1 MRQISRKVRKLDAQ
15 AIVTGMPIYTQDIVR
30 GPYLTV
36 KIVRSPHAHAR
47 ILSVDAG
54 RAMKVPGAACVL
66 TYQDLP
72 RVRHT
77 LGGYSYAGSNPYDRL
92 ILEDRVRFVGDAAA
106 IVAAETEEAAERM
119 VRLVKVE
126 YDVLPAVL
134 DMDTAETAP
143 AVVHPEEDYVCK
155 SSINNDNA
163 HNILARGESCSGDV
177 ESVFSQCDVVLE
189 DGYHT
194 LGNSQCMME
203 TFRSYSF
210 YDKNHKLTII
220 SSTQIPF
227 MVRRTA
233 AYVFGLPIST
243 VRVIKPK
250 VGGGFG
256 AKQSLVTE
264 LFGAAVT
271 IKTGQPAMVIFDRR
285 ESFTATTTRHEMKMR
300 VKMGAMRDGTIRAVS
315 MYVRENA
322 GAYGDHAMGCVGL
335 SGHKSLPMLGKA
347 EAFAFRYDVL
357 YTNLIPG
364 GAFRGYGA
372 TQGCFAVESMVN
384 RMAGALGMD
393 PVQLRLKNIPREGEV
408 MPAYY
413 GETLTSSHLDRCILR
428 GREMIGWDEKYPCR
442 RIDDHTVRAVGMA
455 ASMQGSGIGGVD
467 KCYAT
472 VRLDED
478 GHYTVLNG
486 AGDMG
491 TGCDT
496 ILAQIAAEV
505 LETDM
510 AHVHAAAV
518 DTDYSPYDKG
528 SFASATTYVT
538 GMAVVKACE
547 RLIAQMLTEAATALE
562 TPEERLVFQGDCIAE
577 KDAPEN
583 SITIL
588 DLARRQVTSGSC
600 HEFTATYGHMS
611 KTSPPPLMAGFV
623 EIELDTQTGQVK
635 VLDYAACIDCGTVI
649 NANLAR
655 VQAEGGIVQG
665 IGMALYENMQ
675 FNSRGQMQNSSF
687 LQYKIPSRLDV
698 PPIRVAFDSSYE
710 PTGPFGAKSIGEIV
724 INTPAPAIAN
734 AIYNACGVHMT
745 ELPFLP
751 ERILSAI
758 SQKEA
763 AARKP
768 LPEEGGPDGG

>member
-1 MRQISRKVRKLDAQ
+1 MRQISQKVRKLDAQ
-15 AIVTGMPIYTQDIVR
+15 ALVTGMPVYTQDIVQ

-36 KIVRSPHAHAR
+36 KIVRSPHAHAK
-47 ILSVDAG
+47 ILSVDTSK
-54 RAMKVPGAACVL
+54 AMKVPGAACVL
-66 TYQDLP
+66 THRDVP
-72 RVRHT
+72 HVRHT
-77 LGGYSYAGSNPYDRL
+77 LGGYAYAGSNPYDRL
-92 ILEDRVRFVGDAAA
+92 VLEDRVRFVGDAAA
-106 IVAAETEEAAERM
+106 IVAAETAEAAERM
-119 VRLVKVE
+119 ARLVKVE
-126 YDVLPAVL
+126 YKVLPAVL
-134 DMDTAETAP
+134 DMDTAEEAP

-155 SSINNDNA
+155 PSIRNDNA
-163 HNILARGESCSGDV
+163 RNVLACGESGNGDV
-177 ESVFSQCDVVLE
+177 EKVFSQCDVVLE
-189 DGYHT
+189 DEYHT

-210 YDKNHKLTII
+210 YDKNRKLTVI

-227 MVRRTA
+227 LVRRTI

-271 IKTGQPAMVIFDRR
+271 IKTGLPAMVLFDRR
-285 ESFTATTTRHEMKMR
+285 ESFTATTTRHEMKLR
-300 VKMGAMRDGTIRAVS
+300 VKMGAMRDGTVRAVS
-315 MYVRENA
+315 LYVRENA

-347 EAFAFRYDVL
+347 EAYSFRYDVL

-384 RMAGALGMD
+384 KMAHALGMD
-393 PVQLRLKNIPREGEV
+393 PIEMRLKNIPMEGEV

-413 GETLTSSHLDRCILR
+413 GETLTSSHLDRCIRR
-428 GREMIGWDEKYPCR
+428 GKEMIGWDEKYPR
-442 RIDDHTVRAVGMA
+442 RQTGSHTVRAVGMA

-467 KCYAT
+467 KCFAT

-478 GHYTVLNG
+478 GCYTVLNG

-505 LETDM
+505 LETDISN
-510 AHVHAAAV
+510 VHAAAV

-547 RLIAQMLTEAATALE
+547 RLIGQMMAEAAAALE
-562 TPEERLVFQGDCIAE
+562 TPEERLVFQGDCISE

-583 SITIL
+583 RISVS
-588 DLARRQVTSGSC
+588 DLARRQVTSGNC
-600 HEFTATYGHMS
+600 HAFTATCGHMS
-611 KTSPPPLMAGFV
+611 QTSPPPLMAGFV

-675 FNSRGQMQNSSF
+675 FSSQGKMRNNSF

-724 INTPAPAIAN
+724 INTPAPAIAD
-734 AIYNACGVHMT
+734 AIYNACGVYMT

-751 ERILSAI
+751 ERVLNAI
-758 SQKEA
+758 NNKAE
-763 AARKP
+763 
-768 LPEEGGPDGG
+768 